1 MLKFDEAH
9 RKSLK
14 DVDSIVYSLRNNR
27 WYYDA
32 DFECKYTPFEED
44 IKKYCDSY
52 CEVYISNNEAG
63 LFFNNLTHIVDAIVE
78 CDAEMYDED
87 FFRPA
92 ELITYYFG
100 KIITSDDGLKDRVH
114 DWISGFCRRN
124 EDDMIEADY
133 FTPFIKGEKIYHAD
147 NQYTGYDDLN
157 RMLGAFK

>member
-1 MLKFDEAH
+1 MVEFDEAH

-32 DFECKYTPFEED
+32 DFECEYTPFEED

-52 CEVYISNNEAG
+52 CEVYILNNEAG
-63 LFFNNLTHIVDAIVE
+63 LFFDNLTHIVDAIVE

-100 KIITSDDGLKDRVH
+100 RIITSDDGLKDRVH
-114 DWISGFCRRN
+114 DWLVEFCRRN
-124 EDDMIEADY
+124 EDDMISVDY
-133 FTPFIKGEKIYHAD
+133 FTPFIKGERIYHAD
-147 NQYTGYDDLN
+147 NHYTGYADLK
-157 RMLGAFK
+157 RMLGVFK

>member
-1 MLKFDEAH
+1 MVEFDEAH
-9 RKSLK
+9 RKALN
-14 DVDSIVYSLRNNR
+14 DMDSIVYSLRNNR

-32 DFECKYTPFEED
+32 DFKCEYTPFEED

-63 LFFNNLTHIVDAIVE
+63 LFFDNLTHIVDAIVE

-100 KIITSDDGLKDRVH
+100 RIITSDNDLKDPVH

-124 EDDMIEADY
+124 EDDMI
-133 FTPFIKGEKIYHAD
+133 
-147 NQYTGYDDLN
+147 
-157 RMLGAFK
+157 